1 MATASRTPLYAVIAL
16 VVAAVLG
23 YWAYGIQKKSDTG
36 KTAMALAQETGRQLQ
51 EALTADPGRPSSE
64 MVQSIGEYAAG
75 ATRNLETLRRLGAG
89 GNRELLDP
97 LDDFLLTSREILVR
111 QAAALRYRR
120 QLNASTQAL
129 RDHMRSDNRTGGW
142 VREAVQHKERVEKDY
157 RDYATTTE
165 ALDKLLESLP
175 ASAAKVAAKSRTAP
189 LVDAGLVAEARKRT
203 SAAMQQATGEMEKI
217 RQMALPR

>member
-1 MATASRTPLYAVIAL
+1 MYAVIAL

-23 YWAYGIQKKSDTG
+23 YWAYGIQKKSETG

-64 MVQSIGEYAAG
+64 MVQSVADYAAT
-75 ATRNLETLRRLGAG
+75 ATRNLETLRRLGGG
-89 GNRELLDP
+89 GNRELLDA
-97 LDDFLLTSREILVR
+97 LDDFLLTGREVLVR
-111 QAAALRYRR
+111 QAASFRYRR

-129 RDHMRSDNRTGGW
+129 RDHMRADNRTGAW
-142 VREAVQHKERVEKDY
+142 VRDAVQHKERVEKDY
-157 RDYATTTE
+157 RDYASTAE

-175 ASAAKVAAKSRTAP
+175 GSASKLAARSRAAP
-189 LVDAGLVAEARKRT
+189 LVDASLAAEARKRAG
-203 SAAMQQATGEMEKI
+203 AALQQATAEMEKI

>member
-1 MATASRTPLYAVIAL
+1 LYAVIAL
-16 VVAAVLG
+16 VVAVVLG

-64 MVQSIGEYAAG
+64 MVQSVGEYAAA
-75 ATRNLETLRRLGAG
+75 ATRNLETLRRLGGG
-89 GNRELLDP
+89 GNRELLDAA
-97 LDDFLLTSREILVR
+97 DDFLLTGRETLVR
-111 QAAALRYRR
+111 QAAAFRYRR

-129 RDHMRSDNRTGGW
+129 RDHMRADNRTGGW

-157 RDYATTTE
+157 RDYSTTIE
-165 ALDKLLESLP
+165 ALDKLLGSLP
-175 ASAAKVAAKSRTAP
+175 GSATNLAARSRTAP
-189 LVDAGLVAEARKRT
+189 FVDANLVAEARKRT
-203 SAAMQQATGEMEKI
+203 NAALQQATGEMEKI

>member
-1 MATASRTPLYAVIAL
+1 MYAVIAL

-23 YWAYGIQKKSDTG
+23 YWAYGIQKKSETG

-64 MVQSIGEYAAG
+64 MAQSVADYAAT
-75 ATRNLETLRRLGAG
+75 ATRNLETLRRLGGG
-89 GNRELLDP
+89 GNRELLDA
-97 LDDFLLTSREILVR
+97 LDDFLLTGREVLVR
-111 QAAALRYRR
+111 QAASFRYRR

-129 RDHMRSDNRTGGW
+129 RDHMRTDNRTGAW
-142 VREAVQHKERVEKDY
+142 VRDAVQHKERVEKDY
-157 RDYATTTE
+157 RDYASTAE

-175 ASAAKVAAKSRTAP
+175 GSASKLAARSRAAP
-189 LVDAGLVAEARKRT
+189 LVDASLVAEARKRA
-203 SAAMQQATGEMEKI
+203 SAALQQATAEMEKI